1 MGSELF
7 VLKVSDPL
15 FQHFGETESVF
26 FTYLSWIWSRFQSIA
41 DTWDDHNNSK
51 ST

>member
-26 FTYLSWIWSRFQSIA
+26 FTFFYLFELDLEQVPK
-41 DTWDDHNNSK
+41 HC
-51 ST
+51 